1 MLGVLTIGC
10 PAILKYGRADRP
22 RREQGNWVVFL
33 IQWGSPE
40 FFFGCFFSF
49 LLLRR
54 FPTGL
59 WPRSHRGHLAGG
71 SLFGHV
77 PPVQQGT
84 QFLHQLWVLW
94 GEVCFFSRIL
104 FEIEKLG
111 FPSLWGILHF
121 PGRAV
126 VGQKE
131 LVVPLDYPTVKKGCL
146 RVFDIG
152 NVMSERLS
160 EEGISFDLLSA
171 LEMGRRLSPGKSCGP
186 LAPAAANTVGTKSSE
201 EHSSGRSAGGMVPF
215 NET

>member
-1 MLGVLTIGC
+1 M
-10 PAILKYGRADRP
+10 
-22 RREQGNWVVFL
+22 
-33 IQWGSPE
+33 
-40 FFFGCFFSF
+40 
-49 LLLRR
+49 LLRR

-71 SLFGHV
+71 SLFGYV

-131 LVVPLDYPTVKKGCL
+131 LVVPLDYPAVKKGSL
-146 RVFDIG
+146 WVFDVG
-152 NVMSERLS
+152 NVMSKGLP
-160 EEGISFDLLSA
+160 EEGIPFDLLST
-171 LEMGRRLSPGKSCGP
+171 LELRKKIESGKVMRSLGSGRRQYGRHEVDG
-186 LAPAAANTVGTKSSE
+186 GT
-201 EHSSGRSAGGMVPF
+201 
-215 NET
+215 